1 MLLEGVHGTGVD
13 VQVRIDLY
21 GGDAEPAALVQ
32 WRPPCRG
39 TFLNTLGRPLC
50 YCGLAHVG
58 LFDINLLVITTYN
71 RQ

>member
-1 MLLEGVHGTGVD
+1 MLEGVHGTGVAI
-13 VQVRIDLY
+13 QVRIDLY

-58 LFDINLLVITTYN
+58 
-71 RQ
+71 